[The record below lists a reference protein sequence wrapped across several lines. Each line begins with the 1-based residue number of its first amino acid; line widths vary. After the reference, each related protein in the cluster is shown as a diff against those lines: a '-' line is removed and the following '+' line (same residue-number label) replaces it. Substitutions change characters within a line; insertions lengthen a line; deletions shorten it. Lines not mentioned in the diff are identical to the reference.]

1 MIVQPPGSR
10 EIGCSGAE
18 KFIGILRQS
27 TCFCLVCGPG
37 SGLEYL
43 FERVGQECEAF
54 ENQVSFSILLGMG
67 AVDVIGKP
75 L

>member
-18 KFIGILRQS
+18 KFIVILLQS
-27 TCFCLVCGPG
+27 IGFCLVFRPG

-54 ENQVSFSILLGMG
+54 ENQVGFSILLGMG
-67 AVDVIGKP
+67 SVDVIGKP

>member
-1 MIVQPPGSR
+1 MIVFSPRAVVKPAVR
-10 EIGCSGAE
+10 RL
-18 KFIGILRQS
+18 K
-27 TCFCLVCGPG
+27 
-37 SGLEYL
+37 YL

-54 ENQVSFSILLGMG
+54 ENQVSFPILLGMG

>member
-18 KFIGILRQS
+18 EFMGILRQS
-27 TCFCLVCGPG
+27 TGFCLVCGPG

>member
-1 MIVQPPGSR
+1 MIVFSPRAVVKSAVR
-10 EIGCSGAE
+10 
-18 KFIGILRQS
+18 
-27 TCFCLVCGPG
+27 
-37 SGLEYL
+37 GLKYL

-75 L
+75 LCDTHLLLWRSCASEIL